1 MLNYIRALLVVADPS
16 KRKRLGADPKTGFKL
31 IVIRDNIE
39 HFQKLLDGYVE
50 AVHISSD
57 TLLLVNEEGERKR
70 LDPNFYLYHKG
81 LKFDRSQ
88 VILGNAIFIGQ
99 KNGVFI
105 GLTNK
110 QMTSIKHELTTAR
123 GIRF

>member
-1 MLNYIRALLVVADPS
+1 MLNYLRALLVVANPIE
-16 KRKRLGADPKTGFKL
+16 RKKLGADLKTGIKL
-31 IVIRDNIE
+31 VTIKDNIE
-39 HFQKLLDGYVE
+39 SFQKLLGGPVE

-57 TLLLVNEEGERKR
+57 TLLLVNEEGELKR
-70 LDPNFYLYHKG
+70 LDPNFYIYHKG

-88 VILGNAIFIGQ
+88 VILGNVIFIGQ
-99 KNGVFI
+99 KDSSFI

-110 QMTSIKHELTTAR
+110 QMDIIKHELITAR